1 MRVRLSANQGLALLA
16 PALLVYCVFALYP
29 MLNVVFLS
37 FMEWNGLT
45 ATKQFVGL
53 DNYVQVFTQDPVFWQ
68 AVRNTVLWTVLSVI
82 FPPAMGFALA
92 LALNQNIP
100 GRGPLRALFY
110 LPVIIAPIAVA
121 TMWRWMYDPFFGLFN
136 ATLTMLG
143 LEGLIQDWLGDRN
156 VALYAMFVASVWQTV
171 GFSLVL
177 FLAGLQNVSETS
189 SRLLASRREALEVFR
204 FVTLPAL
211 RPSITIV
218 LILSVINSLKAFDIV
233 YGMTRGG
240 PAQSTQMLAL
250 WAYTQAMQLGDFG
263 RGAAISVVLLLIT
276 VAIVVPY
283 MRWMRPRGSARVNG
297 SPRLSAPPVS
307 TASIRS
313 WWCCGLRS
321 SWSRCSGSRRSC
333 SSCLRPQVQL
343 DSDGLERILPAD
355 PPRIEQYSPARGGAA
370 ISARRSSTAPHY
382 VRQGAA
388 RPAHFG
394 DGRLRFEPYQASGLA
409 GRSSSS
415 SCSGR
420 CCRSR

>member
-1 MRVRLSANQGLALLA
+1 MRVRLSGPNQGLALLA
-16 PALLVYCVFALYP
+16 PALLVYCVFAVYP
-29 MLNVVFLS
+29 MLNVVLLS

-100 GRGPLRALFY
+100 GRSPLRALFY

-143 LEGLIQDWLGDRN
+143 LQGLIQDWLGDRN

-177 FLAGLQNVSETS
+177 FLAGLQNVSQTLVE
-189 SRLLASRREALEVFR
+189 ASRIDGAGRFEVFR
-204 FVTLPAL
+204 YVTLPAL

-218 LILSVINSLKAFDIV
+218 LILSIINSLKAFDIV
-233 YGMTRGG
+233 YGMTGGG

-250 WAYTQAMQLGDFG
+250 WAFTQAMQLGNFG

-276 VAIVVPY
+276 IAIVIPY
-283 MRWMRPRGSARVNG
+283 MRWIAYATGSGPDER
-297 SPRLSAPPVS
+297 
-307 TASIRS
+307 
-313 WWCCGLRS
+313 
-321 SWSRCSGSRRSC
+321 
-333 SSCLRPQVQL
+333 LRP
-343 DSDGLERILPAD
+343 GFP
-355 PPRIEQYSPARGGAA
+355 PAR
-370 ISARRSSTAPHY
+370 SRPHRPDPGDAVAYAHPGRGRVDRAVRVHRLY
-382 VRQGAA
+382 VVQGAT
-388 RPAHFG
+388 R
-394 DGRLRFEPYQASGLA
+394 R
-409 GRSSSS
+409 
-415 SCSGR
+415 
-420 CCRSR
+420 